1 MVKSEL
7 IAGLNKQAE
16 TIQKEMA
23 ELQNQ
28 FSLKKEQLLKISGA
42 LEVLGILDEDEAEP
56 KKEEQPDHSG
66 AMAALSSIGA

>member
-42 LEVLGILDEDEAEP
+42 LEVLGLLDEGESKS

-66 AMAALSSIGA
+66 AMEALSAIGA

>member
-42 LEVLGILDEDEAEP
+42 LEVLGILDEDESEP
-56 KKEEQPDHSG
+56 KKKEQPDHSE

>member
-42 LEVLGILDEDEAEP
+42 LEVLGILDEDESEP
-56 KKEEQPDHSG
+56 KKEEQTDHSG